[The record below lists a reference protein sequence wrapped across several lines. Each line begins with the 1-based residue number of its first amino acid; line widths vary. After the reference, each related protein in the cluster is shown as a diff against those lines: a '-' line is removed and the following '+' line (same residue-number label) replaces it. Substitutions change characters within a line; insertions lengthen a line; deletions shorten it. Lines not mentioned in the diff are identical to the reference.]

1 MANLVS
7 PSITITFIEQAASA
21 INRGERGI
29 VALALTGSA
38 QSQFTVYSITD
49 IPADLSD
56 DNKGYI
62 KDALIGYT
70 SAPRKVEVYVMAVG
84 SEETS
89 ASDASYTAM
98 MSYFETVKFDYF
110 ACPTADTDSKT
121 SDLVTWIKGCRA
133 RDIMVKAVLPE
144 ADGADCEGVIAWNT
158 SLKKGEVVITPEEG
172 TPRIAGLL
180 AGTGLELS
188 ATYAPLA
195 DYSDCARLTKAEQ
208 DAAVTAG
215 KLIAF
220 WDGEKVKLNR
230 AVNSFQTTTATKG
243 DSFKKIKLVED
254 MDMIKN
260 DVMATIRDNYIG
272 KYANSYDN
280 KCLLVTAIN
289 AYFRELVSE
298 GVLASGTCAI
308 DVDAQATYLIGKG
321 IDISNMTEQEIK
333 EANTGSEVFL
343 TATISILDALE
354 DVTFNIY
361 I

>member
-29 VALALTGSA
+29 VALALAGSA

-49 IPADLSD
+49 IPAGLSD
-56 DNKGYI
+56 ANKGFI
-62 KDALIGYT
+62 KDALVGYT
-70 SAPRKVEVYVMAVG
+70 SAPRKVEVYVMD
-84 SEETS
+84 
-89 ASDASYTAM
+89 ASDEDAYDDM
-98 MSYFETVKFDYF
+98 MEYFETVKFDYF
-110 ACPTADTDSKT
+110 ACPTVDTDSKT
-121 SDLVTWIKGCRA
+121 SDIVTWIKGCRA

-144 ADGADCEGVIAWNT
+144 ANSADSEGVIAWNT
-158 SLKKGEVVITPEEG
+158 ELKKGAATISAEAG

-195 DYSDCARLTKAEQ
+195 DYSDCDRLTKAEQ

-260 DVMATIRDNYIG
+260 DIMATIRDNYIG

-289 AYFRELVSE
+289 AYFRELISE

-321 IDISNMTEQEIK
+321 VDISNMTEQEIK

>member
-7 PSITITFIEQAASA
+7 PSITIAFIEQAASA

-29 VALALTGSA
+29 VALALVDSA

-49 IPADLSD
+49 IPANLSAA
-56 DNKGYI
+56 NKGYI
-62 KDALIGYT
+62 KDALVGYT
-70 SAPRKVEVYVMAVG
+70 SAPRKVEVYVMAN
-84 SEETS
+84 
-89 ASDASYTAM
+89 SDDDSYTAM
-98 MSYFETVKFDYF
+98 MNYFETVRFNYF
-110 ACPTADTDSKT
+110 ACPTIETDGKTADI
-121 SDLVTWIKGCRA
+121 VTWIKGCRE
-133 RDIMVKAVLPE
+133 RDIIAKAVLPE
-144 ADGADCEGVIAWNT
+144 TNSADCEGIIAWNT
-158 SLKKGEVVITPEEG
+158 ALAKGTTAVSTAEAC
-172 TPRIAGLL
+172 PRIAGLL

-195 DYSDCARLTKAEQ
+195 DYTDCARLTKAEQ

-230 AVNSFQTTTATKG
+230 AVTSFQTTTATKG

-254 MDMIKN
+254 MDMIKY
-260 DVMATIRDNYIG
+260 DIMTTIRDNYIG

-289 AYFRELVSE
+289 AYFRELINE

-308 DVDAQATYLIGKG
+308 DVDAQAAYLVGKG
-321 IDISNMTEQEIK
+321 IDISDMTEQEIK

-343 TATISILDALE
+343 RATISILDALE